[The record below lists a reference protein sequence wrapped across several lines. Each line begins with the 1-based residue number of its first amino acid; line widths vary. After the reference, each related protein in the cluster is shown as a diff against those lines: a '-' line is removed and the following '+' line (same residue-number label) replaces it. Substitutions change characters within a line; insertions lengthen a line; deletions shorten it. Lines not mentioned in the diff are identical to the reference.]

1 MGAYPAAIR
10 ISTSKARVQLS
21 EIVRQVQ
28 DPRSFCVLT
37 RHDKPV
43 AAIVS
48 MAELNRIW
56 QQQDI
61 EGVIHGRKRL
71 ASFTYGPGLAY
82 QTNAEAAEAI
92 QQIQLDRRT
101 EREVLAK
108 AGLDPVPGGEIEA
121 ESVVVPETEV
131 EEVVAKRKWWW
142 VW

>member
-1 MGAYPAAIR
+1 MGAYPAGLR
-10 ISTSKARVQLS
+10 VSTSKARVQLS
-21 EIVRQVQ
+21 EIIRQVQ

-37 RHDKPV
+37 RHEKPV

-48 MAELNRIW
+48 MAELHRIW
-56 QQQDI
+56 KQQDI
-61 EGVIHGRKRL
+61 EGVIYGKKRL

-82 QTNAEAAEAI
+82 RTNAEAAEAI

-121 ESVVVPETEV
+121 EGLVAAAPEV
-131 EEVVAKRKWWW
+131 EEVAAKRRWWW